1 MSDKL
6 VTVSLSHVK
15 DFQFEINYGDGMPVL
30 LADEPPPLGAGL
42 GLHTRVLDASG
53 RCFMSRALPVLECRL
68 G

>member
-6 VTVSLSHVK
+6 VTVSLRQVK
-15 DFQFEINYGDGMPVL
+15 DFQFEIHYGDGLPVL
-30 LADEPPPLGAGL
+30 LADEPPPLGTGL

-53 RCFMSRALPVLECRL
+53 RCFMSRALPVPECRL